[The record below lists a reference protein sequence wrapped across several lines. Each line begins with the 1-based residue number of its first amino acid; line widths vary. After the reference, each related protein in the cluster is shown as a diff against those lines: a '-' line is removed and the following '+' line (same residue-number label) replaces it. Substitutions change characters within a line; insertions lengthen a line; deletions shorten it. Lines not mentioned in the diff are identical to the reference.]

1 MGISDPWSSLES
13 SRRPA
18 TEPQRAKCDVGV
30 IRKMLTQV
38 GRPRQG
44 RNYEHSFPAAL
55 AIVVGVA
62 LYAALPSDLTIGTRF
77 LIPVLELLLVVP
89 VLAFNPHRITHQTRL
104 SRALSLALVGVI
116 GIANLISLV
125 LLIRALVQGA
135 ATDSHKLL
143 LAALQVWI
151 TNIIVFGLAY
161 WELDRGG
168 PVQRAKLSRDEMPL
182 ADFRFSQDE
191 DADAVSEVAGSSSNR
206 VDWAPV
212 LADYLYVSLTNS
224 SAFSPTDTM
233 PLSSR
238 AKLLMGIQA
247 SSALVVSLLVIARA
261 VGGLK

>member
-1 MGISDPWSSLES
+1 MIG
-13 SRRPA
+13 
-18 TEPQRAKCDVGV
+18 T
-30 IRKMLTQV
+30 
-38 GRPRQG
+38 PRQG
-44 RNYEHSFPAAL
+44 RDYEHRFPAAV

-62 LYAALPSDLTIGTRF
+62 LYAVLPSDLTIGSRF
-77 LIPVLELLLVVP
+77 VIPALELALLVP
-89 VLAFNPHRITHQTRL
+89 VLAFNPRRLERQTKL

-116 GIANLISLV
+116 GIANLVSLV
-125 LLIRALVQGA
+125 LLVRALVRGA
-135 ATDSHKLL
+135 ANDSHKLL

-168 PVQRAKLSRDEMPL
+168 PVQRAALSRAKMPP

-191 DADAVSEVAGSSSNR
+191 DADAVAEVAASSSDR
-206 VDWAPV
+206 VDWVPV
-212 LADYLYVSLTNS
+212 FVDYLYVSVTNS

-247 SSALVVSLLVIARA
+247 SSALIVSLLVIARA
-261 VGGLK
+261 VGSLK

>member
-1 MGISDPWSSLES
+1 M
-13 SRRPA
+13 
-18 TEPQRAKCDVGV
+18 VG
-30 IRKMLTQV
+30 T
-38 GRPRQG
+38 PRQG
-44 RNYEHSFPAAL
+44 RDYEHRFPAAL

-62 LYAALPSDLTIGTRF
+62 LYAALPSDLTVGSRF
-77 LIPVLELLLVVP
+77 VIPGLELALLVP
-89 VLAFNPHRITHQTRL
+89 VLAFNPRRLEHQTKV

-116 GIANLISLV
+116 GLANLVSLV
-125 LLIRALVQGA
+125 LLVRALVEGA
-135 ATDSHKLL
+135 ANDSHKLL

-168 PVQRAKLSRDEMPL
+168 PVQRAELSRTEIPP

-191 DADAVSEVAGSSSNR
+191 DADAVAEVAASSSDR

-212 LADYLYVSLTNS
+212 FADYLYVSVTNS

-247 SSALVVSLLVIARA
+247 SSALIVSLLVIARA

>member
-1 MGISDPWSSLES
+1 MM
-13 SRRPA
+13 
-18 TEPQRAKCDVGV
+18 VG
-30 IRKMLTQV
+30 T
-38 GRPRQG
+38 PRQG
-44 RNYEHSFPAAL
+44 RDYEHRFPAAL

-62 LYAALPSDLTIGTRF
+62 LYAALPSDLTIGSRF
-77 LIPVLELLLVVP
+77 IIPALELALLVP
-89 VLAFNPHRITHQTRL
+89 VLAFNPRRLEHQTKL
-104 SRALSLALVGVI
+104 SRSLSLALVGVI
-116 GIANLISLV
+116 GLANLVSLV
-125 LLIRALVQGA
+125 LLVRALVQGA
-135 ATDSHKLL
+135 ANDSHKLL

-168 PVQRAKLSRDEMPL
+168 PVQRAELSRAEIPP

-191 DADAVSEVAGSSSNR
+191 DADTVAEVAASSSDR

-212 LADYLYVSLTNS
+212 FVDYLYVSVTNS

-247 SSALVVSLLVIARA
+247 SSALIVSLLVIARA